1 MPKVTYIAF
10 DGTRSEVDGVEGES
24 LMQTALDNHIKGID
38 GDCGGECACATCHI
52 YVDEQWVGRVGTL
65 EANEDQMLELTP
77 DRNERSRLGCQ
88 IRLNDSLDGLVVH
101 LPEHQ
106 H

>member
-10 DGTRSEVDGVEGES
+10 DGTRSEVDAAEGETVMS
-24 LMQTALDNHIKGID
+24 TALDNSVKGID
-38 GDCGGECACATCHI
+38 GDCGGECACATCHV
-52 YVDEQWVGRVGTL
+52 YVDQAWLDRVGPL
-65 EANEDQMLELTP
+65 EEHEDQMLELTP

-88 IRLNDSLDGLVVH
+88 IRLGAEHEGLVVH

>member
-1 MPKVTYIAF
+1 MPKVTYIAH
-10 DGTRSEVDGVEGES
+10 DGTRNEVEAVEGES
-24 LMQTALDNHIKGID
+24 LMQIAVDNRIRGID

-52 YVDEQWVGRVGTL
+52 YIDESWTDKL
-65 EANEDQMLELTP
+65 DKMEEHEDQMLELTP

-88 IRLNDSLDGLVVH
+88 IRVDANLDGIVVH
-101 LPEHQ
+101 MPEHQ

>member
-1 MPKVTYIAF
+1 MPKVTYIAH
-10 DGTRSEVDGVEGES
+10 DGTRSEVEASEGDT
-24 LMQTALDNHIKGID
+24 LMQAAVDNRIKGID

-52 YVDEQWVGRVGTL
+52 YVDESWIGKLDALQ
-65 EANEDQMLELTP
+65 ANEDQMLELTP

-88 IRLNDSLDGLVVH
+88 IRLNSELDGIVVH
-101 LPEHQ
+101 MPEHQ